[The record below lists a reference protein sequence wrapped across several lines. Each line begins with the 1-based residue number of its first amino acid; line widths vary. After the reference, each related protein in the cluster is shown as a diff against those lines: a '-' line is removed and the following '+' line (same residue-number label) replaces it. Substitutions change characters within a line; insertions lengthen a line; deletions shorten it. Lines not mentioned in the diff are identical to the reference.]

1 MIPLLDKAPNSKKR
15 WIKAIFSLLALQ
27 NPADTTLPNSS
38 MTTSYESIPLSESV
52 EPECFSCKHHS

>member
-15 WIKAIFSLLALQ
+15 WIKAIFSLLSLQ
-27 NPADTTLPNSS
+27 NPADIPNSS

-52 EPECFSCKHHS
+52 EPECFLCKHHS